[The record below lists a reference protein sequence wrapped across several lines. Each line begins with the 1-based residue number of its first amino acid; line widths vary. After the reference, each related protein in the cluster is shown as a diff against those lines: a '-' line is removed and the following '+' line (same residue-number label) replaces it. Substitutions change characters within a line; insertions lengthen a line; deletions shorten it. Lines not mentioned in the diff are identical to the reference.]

1 LEIVLLRLLR
11 HITRLSWGWEALMSR
26 ELLWSSWLL
35 ESIIAL
41 HSWRLLEALGRRLAR
56 ETTEALDKIILLE
69 LSAYLE
75 IVYVLEKLCQI
86 IR

>member
-1 LEIVLLRLLR
+1 
-11 HITRLSWGWEALMSR
+11 MSR

-41 HSWRLLEALGRRLAR
+41 HSWRLLESLWRRLAR
-56 ETTEALDKIILLE
+56 ETAQALDKIILLE